1 MNNLQRHSIIK
12 WLEFAYLLLHIVKN
26 PPIFHHHNNID
37 REGVVF
43 GTFFAIISD
52 FKIINFMYSV
62 DNFTICSSDYRWTGF
77 GKLNS

>member
-12 WLEFAYLLLHIVKN
+12 WLEFAYLLLHIVQLK
-26 PPIFHHHNNID
+26 IKEKLRGERI
-37 REGVVF
+37 VF